1 MGRLIYSGAAGAPEL
16 FAGAAGAPELFAG
29 AAGLGFVPPAL
40 RKRICDEGGYCG
52 KDGWARYSKA
62 RNFESAKYC
71 EEVLAANKGIG
82 PAGQKGCSGVWP
94 KAHQDEVTRRVFGG
108 AKISLSTP
116 VKIGIGVVV
125 LGLGYLVVKKMK

>member
-29 AAGLGFVPPAL
+29 AAGLGWVPAAAK
-40 RKRICDEGGYCG
+40 KRMCDEGGFCG
-52 KDGWARYSKA
+52 EDGYKKYVKA
-62 RNFESAKYC
+62 LNFESTKYC
-71 EEVLAANKGIG
+71 EEVMAANKGIG

-94 KAHQDEVTRRVFGG
+94 PAHLDEVRSRVMG

-116 VKIGIGVVV
+116 MKIGIGVVV